1 MASASLTASNRT
13 SVGKGGARKLRAAG
27 KIPAVIYGHARKP
40 QSVTLDNHELER
52 LLEKIAALST
62 VIELSIDGTASK
74 TLIRELQRDPV
85 RRSIIHVD
93 FQELVA
99 GEKVSVRVR
108 IGYEGSP
115 AGVREGGGIFE
126 EALHEV
132 EIEVDPA
139 NIPERLVVDVT
150 ELKLGHSLHVSD
162 IKLPAGVTLVT
173 DASVTICIVSAPKE
187 EEAPVAATAAVE
199 GEAGAAAAEPELIR
213 KPKEGDEEIPEP
225 GEKAEKGKEK

>member
-1 MASASLTASNRT
+1 MATAALTASSRS
-13 SVGKGGARKLRAAG
+13 SVGKGSARKLRAAG
-27 KIPAVIYGHARKP
+27 KIPGVIYGHARQP
-40 QSVTLDNHELER
+40 QSVTLDTRELER
-52 LLEKIAALST
+52 LLEKIAAAST
-62 VIELSIDGTASK
+62 VIELTIDGTASK

-85 RRSIIHVD
+85 RRTIIHVD

-108 IGYEGSP
+108 IGFEGSP

-126 EALHEV
+126 EALHEL

-139 NIPERLVVDVT
+139 DIPERLVVDVT

-162 IKLPAGVTLVT
+162 VKLPPGVKLIT
-173 DASVTICIVSAPKE
+173 DPSVTICLCSAPRE
-187 EEAPVAATAAVE
+187 EEVAVAVTAAVE
-199 GEAGAAAAEPELIR
+199 GEAVVAAEPELIR

-225 GEKAEKGKEK
+225 EEK